1 MIAPSNPLIFFGWKT
16 LVDLTN
22 MSDVQLVETFE
33 NYTYS
38 AKDVFISEEDHRF
51 NPVYENDKI
60 VKLLDVSSNES
71 IEVIPYFVNEY
82 NGLAHALY
90 VEPGIISR
98 KWDVHEGYMNQNSTL
113 QVFLNNSIKYILQF
127 TDPKLMIAS
136 MRPDP
141 VPRLFH
147 MIDTNS
153 GNTVIFLKVVQNIN
167 LSLIIFFIVLLLSGN
182 KT

>member
-22 MSDVQLVETFE
+22 LSDVQLVETFE

-127 TDPKLMIAS
+127 TDPKLLIAS

-147 MIDTNS
+147 MVKENT
-153 GNTVIFLKVVQNIN
+153 GNTVLFLKV
-167 LSLIIFFIVLLLSGN
+167 
-182 KT
+182 